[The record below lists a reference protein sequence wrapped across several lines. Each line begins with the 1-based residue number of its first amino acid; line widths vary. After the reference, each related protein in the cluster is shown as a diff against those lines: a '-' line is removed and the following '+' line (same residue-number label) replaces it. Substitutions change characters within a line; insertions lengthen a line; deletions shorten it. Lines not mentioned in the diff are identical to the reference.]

1 MDAIIELFEQGGKVM
16 LPILVLSILLYTQCF
31 RLLFALRRF
40 RAPIQEAALRLRSS
54 PLDAI
59 QLRGEMQDLFGRQ
72 RLVIGAM
79 VAAAPLLGLLGTVSG
94 MEKTFA
100 NLSGQGS
107 DRSMEGLAQGISEV
121 LVATE
126 SGLAVAIPALV
137 FVYVGHRQLNRN
149 LQLLTRLEREASIAV
164 LS

>member
-1 MDAIIELFEQGGKVM
+1 MNAIIELLEQGGAVM
-16 LPILVLSILLYTQCF
+16 LPIVVLSALLYSQCF

-40 RAPIQEAALRLRSS
+40 REPIQEAAPRLRSS
-54 PLDAI
+54 PFDAI
-59 QLRGEMQDLFGRQ
+59 QLRGDMQDLFRRQ

-79 VAAAPLLGLLGTVSG
+79 IAAAPLLGLLGTVSG

-100 NLSGQGS
+100 SLSGQGN

-126 SGLAVAIPALV
+126 SGLAVAIPALL
-137 FVYVGHRQLNRN
+137 FVYLAHRQLNRN
-149 LQLLTRLEREASIAV
+149 LQLLTRLEREAAV
-164 LS
+164 ALVS